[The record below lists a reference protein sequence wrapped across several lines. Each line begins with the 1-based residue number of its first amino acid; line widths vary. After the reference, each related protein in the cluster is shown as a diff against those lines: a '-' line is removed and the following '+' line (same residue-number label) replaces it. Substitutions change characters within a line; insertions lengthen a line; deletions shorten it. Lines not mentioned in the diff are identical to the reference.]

1 MANRCEICGKGPMSG
16 NLISHSNRKTR
27 TVSKPNVQRIKIYV
41 NGVPKRARVCT
52 RCLRSGK
59 VVKRTR

>member
-1 MANRCEICGKGPMSG
+1 MSG
-16 NLISHSNRKTR
+16 NLVSHSNRKTR
-27 TVSKPNVQRIKIYV
+27 KVSKPNVQRIRVYV
-41 NGVPKRARVCT
+41 DGVPKRMRVCT